1 MEEFVKGDIVV
12 VPFPF
17 SNLSTSKRRPALVL
31 IALPGPDVVLCQI
44 TSKQWVGDYSFE
56 LNSKDFVQ
64 GGLDKVS
71 YVRVTRIFTAEKS
84 IVLRKVGKLKEE
96 RMSTIMRSIITLLEN

>member
-31 IALPGPDVVLCQI
+31 IALPGPDIVLCQI
-44 TSKQWVGDYSFE
+44 TSKRWVDEYSFE
-56 LNSKDFVQ
+56 LNAEDFTQ
-64 GGLDKVS
+64 GGLERVS
-71 YVRVTRIFTAEKS
+71 HVRVTRIFTAEKS
-84 IVLRKVGKLKEE
+84 IVLRKVGKLNTEK
-96 RMSTIMRSIITLLEN
+96 MLTIRSSIITLLEN